1 MLTEQNFLEFR
12 KGYIDAL
19 LWSSVNND
27 AEEEQYFDELAN
39 GYEDFT
45 KQAQGIIDRECK
57 DFLESASPY
66 LPEDGLDQVGHY
78 FALTRNGSGS
88 SFWDRVDI
96 YGEEATENLNIIA
109 DSFLEISLEWLPEE
123 NKVDLLKHW

>member
-1 MLTEQNFLEFR
+1 MLTKQNFLEFR

-39 GYEDFT
+39 GYEDFDVES
-45 KQAQGIIDRECK
+45 QERIDKDCK
-57 DFLESASPY
+57 DFLEKA
-66 LPEDGLDQVGHY
+66 LKFIPEGSFDQAGHD
-78 FALTRNGSGS
+78 FALTRNEHGAG
-88 SFWDRVDI
+88 FWDREDE
-96 YGEEATENLNIIA
+96 YGQDAAEKLNIIA
-109 DSFLEISLEWLPEE
+109 DSFLEISLEWIPEE

>member
-27 AEEEQYFDELAN
+27 AEDEQYFDELAN

-45 KQAQGIIDRECK
+45 KQAQGISDRE
-57 DFLESASPY
+57 
-66 LPEDGLDQVGHY
+66 
-78 FALTRNGSGS
+78 
-88 SFWDRVDI
+88 
-96 YGEEATENLNIIA
+96 
-109 DSFLEISLEWLPEE
+109 
-123 NKVDLLKHW
+123 

>member
-39 GYEDFT
+39 GYEDFDVES
-45 KQAQGIIDRECK
+45 QERIDKDCK
-57 DFLESASPY
+57 DFLEKA
-66 LPEDGLDQVGHY
+66 LKFIPEDSFEQAGHD
-78 FALTRNGSGS
+78 FALTRNDHGAG
-88 SFWDRVDI
+88 FWDREDE
-96 YGEEATENLNIIA
+96 YGQDAAEKLNILA
-109 DSFLEISLEWLPEE
+109 TSFGEVYLFYDSERKMVEI
-123 NKVDLLKHW
+123 DF